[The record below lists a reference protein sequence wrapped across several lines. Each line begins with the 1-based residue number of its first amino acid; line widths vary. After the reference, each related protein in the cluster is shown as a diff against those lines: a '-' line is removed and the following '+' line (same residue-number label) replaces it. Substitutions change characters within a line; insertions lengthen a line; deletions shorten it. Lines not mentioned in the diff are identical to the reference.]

1 MTTTIKDLGEIE
13 LLNRLKKF
21 MRCGQIDD
29 DVAEINTI
37 NKSLLINTDLLVE
50 KIHFSD
56 EISNA
61 KDIGWKCI
69 TTNISD
75 LICSGSE
82 NIISFTVGL
91 VLPPN
96 THWKWV
102 ESLYEGMCE
111 AMDEFGGEIIGGDC
125 SCGETKIVSITAI
138 GEMTPP
144 RLHRGNA
151 LPGDYIVSTGFHG
164 LSRLGLALLSSEKL
178 PSEVGISAQLTN
190 RAINAHKR
198 PYPAVK
204 ALKALKECKPVS
216 TSWRAAGTDSSDG
229 LIESIRGIC
238 KSSNCQAILSKKSIL
253 KDPDWPNDSSWDDW
267 ILNGGEDYE
276 LILALPREWAKALSK
291 ELKSAHIIGFIKEG
305 EPNISW
311 DNLEPI
317 NIDQSSSFKHFEDK
331 T

>member
-21 MRCGQIDD
+21 MRYGQIDD
-29 DVAEINTI
+29 DIAEINTI
-37 NKSLLINTDLLVE
+37 NKNLLINTDLLVE
-50 KIHFSD
+50 NTHFS
-56 EISNA
+56 EKISNA

-102 ESLYEGMCE
+102 ENLYEGMLE
-111 AMDEFGGEIIGGDC
+111 AMQEFGGEIIGGDC
-125 SCGETKIVSITAI
+125 SCGETKIISITAI
-138 GEMTPP
+138 GEMKQP

-164 LSRLGLALLSSEKL
+164 LSRLGLALLTSEKL
-178 PSEVGISAQLTN
+178 PSKVQISPQLIN
-190 RAINAHKR
+190 RAIEAHKR
-198 PYPAVK
+198 PYPALK
-204 ALKALKECKPVS
+204 SLKALVECKPES

-238 KSSNCQAILSKKSIL
+238 QSSNCQAVLSKTSIL
-253 KDPDWPNDSSWDDW
+253 KDPDWPEESIWDEW
-267 ILNGGEDYE
+267 VLNGGEDYE
-276 LILALPREWAKALSK
+276 LILSLPKEWAEALSK
-291 ELKSAHIIGFIKEG
+291 QLKSAKIIGFMKEG
-305 EPNISW
+305 KPNIFW
-311 DNLEPI
+311 DSLEKI
-317 NIDQSSSFKHFEDK
+317 NIEKSSLFQHF
-331 T
+331 

>member
-96 THWKWV
+96 THWEWV
-102 ESLYEGMCE
+102 ENLYEGMRE
-111 AMDEFGGEIIGGDC
+111 AMQQIRGEINGGDC
-125 SCGETKIVSITAI
+125 SSG
-138 GEMTPP
+138 
-144 RLHRGNA
+144 
-151 LPGDYIVSTGFHG
+151 
-164 LSRLGLALLSSEKL
+164 
-178 PSEVGISAQLTN
+178 
-190 RAINAHKR
+190 
-198 PYPAVK
+198 
-204 ALKALKECKPVS
+204 
-216 TSWRAAGTDSSDG
+216 
-229 LIESIRGIC
+229 
-238 KSSNCQAILSKKSIL
+238 
-253 KDPDWPNDSSWDDW
+253 
-267 ILNGGEDYE
+267 
-276 LILALPREWAKALSK
+276 
-291 ELKSAHIIGFIKEG
+291 
-305 EPNISW
+305 
-311 DNLEPI
+311 
-317 NIDQSSSFKHFEDK
+317 
-331 T
+331 

>member
-1 MTTTIKDLGEIE
+1 MATTIKDLGEIE
-13 LLNRLKKF
+13 LLNRLKRF
-21 MRCGQIDD
+21 MRCGQTDD
-29 DVAEINTI
+29 DLAEINTI

-50 KIHFSD
+50 KVHFSE
-56 EISNA
+56 EISSA

-102 ESLYEGMCE
+102 ENLYEGMRE
-111 AMDEFGGEIIGGDC
+111 AMQEFGGEIIGGDC
-125 SCGETKIVSITAI
+125 SCGETKMISITAI
-138 GEMTPP
+138 GEMNQL

-151 LPGDYIVSTGFHG
+151 VPGDYIVSTGFHG
-164 LSRLGLALLSSEKL
+164 LSRLGLALLRSEHL
-178 PSEVGISAQLTN
+178 PSEVQISPKLTN

-198 PYPAVK
+198 PYPALD
-204 ALKALKECKPVS
+204 ALKALKECKPDS

-238 KSSNCQAILSKKSIL
+238 ESSNCQAVLSKTSIL
-253 KDPDWPNDSSWDDW
+253 KDPDWPEDSIWDEW

-276 LILALPREWAKALSK
+276 LILTLPKEWAEALSK
-291 ELKSAHIIGFIKEG
+291 NFKPAQIIGFIKKG
-305 EPNISW
+305 KPSISW

-317 NIDQSSSFKHFEDK
+317 NIEQSSLFQHF
-331 T
+331 

>member
-1 MTTTIKDLGEIE
+1 MSTTIKDLGEIE
-13 LLNRLKKF
+13 LLNRLKRF
-21 MRCGQIDD
+21 MRFGQIDD
-29 DVAEINTI
+29 DVAEINSI

-50 KIHFSD
+50 KIHFSE

-102 ESLYEGMCE
+102 ENLYEGMWE
-111 AMDEFGGEIIGGDC
+111 AMQEFGGEIIGGDC
-125 SCGETKIVSITAI
+125 SCGETKMISITAI
-138 GEMTPP
+138 GEMNQL

-151 LPGDYIVSTGFHG
+151 VPGDYIVSTGFHG
-164 LSRLGLALLSSEKL
+164 LSRLGLALLRSEHL
-178 PSEVGISAQLTN
+178 PSEVQISPNLTN

-198 PYPAVK
+198 PYPALEG
-204 ALKALKECKPVS
+204 LKALKECKPES
-216 TSWRAAGTDSSDG
+216 MSWRAAGTDSSDG

-238 KSSNCQAILSKKSIL
+238 ESSDCQAVLSKTSIL
-253 KDPDWPNDSSWDDW
+253 KDPDWPEDSIWDEW

-276 LILALPREWAKALSK
+276 LILTLPKAWAEALSK
-291 ELKSAHIIGFIKEG
+291 NFKSAQIIGFIKKG
-305 EPNISW
+305 QPNISW

-317 NIDQSSSFKHFEDK
+317 NIEQSSLFQHFKK
-331 T
+331 

>member
-1 MTTTIKDLGEIE
+1 MTATIKDLGEIE

-50 KIHFSD
+50 KVHFSD

-96 THWKWV
+96 TSWQWV
-102 ESLYEGMCE
+102 ENLYEGMWE
-111 AMDEFGGEIIGGDC
+111 AMQEFGGEIIGGDC
-125 SCGETKIVSITAI
+125 SSGETKMISITAI
-138 GEMTPP
+138 GEMNPP

-151 LPGDYIVSTGFHG
+151 LPGDYIVSTGLHG
-164 LSRLGLALLSSEKL
+164 LSRLGLALLTSEKL
-178 PSEVGISAQLTN
+178 PSEVQISPELIN
-190 RAINAHKR
+190 KAINAHTGA
-198 PYPAVK
+198 P
-204 ALKALKECKPVS
+204 
-216 TSWRAAGTDSSDG
+216 
-229 LIESIRGIC
+229 
-238 KSSNCQAILSKKSIL
+238 IL
-253 KDPDWPNDSSWDDW
+253 P
-267 ILNGGEDYE
+267 
-276 LILALPREWAKALSK
+276 
-291 ELKSAHIIGFIKEG
+291 
-305 EPNISW
+305 
-311 DNLEPI
+311 
-317 NIDQSSSFKHFEDK
+317 
-331 T
+331 

>member
-1 MTTTIKDLGEIE
+1 VNTTIKDLGEIE
-13 LLNRLKKF
+13 LLNRLKRF
-21 MRCGQIDD
+21 MRFGQIDD

-37 NKSLLINTDLLVE
+37 NKNLLINTDLLVE
-50 KIHFSD
+50 NIHFSD

-102 ESLYEGMCE
+102 ENLYEGMRE
-111 AMDEFGGEIIGGDC
+111 AMEEFGGEIIGGDC
-125 SCGETKIVSITAI
+125 SCGETKMISITAI
-138 GEMTPP
+138 GEMQPP

-164 LSRLGLALLSSEKL
+164 LSRLGLALLTSEEL
-178 PSEVGISAQLTN
+178 LSEVHISGELTN
-190 RAINAHKR
+190 RAIRAHKR
-198 PYPAVK
+198 PYPAIK
-204 ALKALKECKPVS
+204 ALKALIECKPES
-216 TSWRAAGTDSSDG
+216 ASWRAAGTDSSDG

-238 KSSNCQAILSKKSIL
+238 QSSNCQAVLSRTSIL
-253 KDPDWPNDSSWDDW
+253 KDPDWPEDAIWDTW

-276 LILALPREWAKALSK
+276 LILSLPKEWAEALEK
-291 ELKSAHIIGFIKEG
+291 KFKSAQIIGFIKEG
-305 EPNISW
+305 KPNIFW
-311 DNLEPI
+311 ENLEPI
-317 NIDQSSSFKHFEDK
+317 NIEKSSLFRHF
-331 T
+331 

>member
-1 MTTTIKDLGEIE
+1 MSTTIKDLGEIE
-13 LLNRLKKF
+13 LLNRLKRF
-21 MRCGQIDD
+21 MRFGQIDD

-50 KIHFSD
+50 KIHFSE

-102 ESLYEGMCE
+102 ENLYEGMWE
-111 AMDEFGGEIIGGDC
+111 AMQEFGGEIIGGDC
-125 SCGETKIVSITAI
+125 SCGETKMISITAI
-138 GEMTPP
+138 GEMNEL

-164 LSRLGLALLSSEKL
+164 LSRLGLALLTSEQL
-178 PSEVGISAQLTN
+178 PSEVKISRELTN
-190 RAINAHKR
+190 RAISAHKR

-204 ALKALKECKPVS
+204 ALKALIESKPKQ

-229 LIESIRGIC
+229 LIESIKGIC
-238 KSSNCQAILSKKSIL
+238 QSSNCQAVLSKKSIL
-253 KDPDWPNDSSWDDW
+253 KDPDWPDDSIWEGW

-276 LILALPREWAKALSK
+276 LILSLPKEWAEALTK
-291 ELKSAHIIGFIKEG
+291 KFKSAQIIGFIKKG
-305 EPNISW
+305 KPNISW
-311 DNLEPI
+311 ENLEPI
-317 NIDQSSSFKHFEDK
+317 NFEKSSLFQHF
-331 T
+331 